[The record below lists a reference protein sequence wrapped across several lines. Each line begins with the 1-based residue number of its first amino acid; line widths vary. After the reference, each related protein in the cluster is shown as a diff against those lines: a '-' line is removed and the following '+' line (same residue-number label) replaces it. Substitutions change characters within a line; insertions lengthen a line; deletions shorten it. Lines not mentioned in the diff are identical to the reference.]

1 MKGFSVKI
9 NGEEGF
15 LNNDKNLLSSL
26 LEKGYDIPHL
36 CYHKDIEK
44 PGGCNLCLIE
54 VNGEVCRACD
64 RRAEEGMD
72 IITESEE
79 LHNKIKKNL
88 EEVLKK
94 HQLKC
99 NDCIFFQKCTLLEL
113 AKRFQVRP
121 GADNDFPVLKTGST
135 IIDQSKCI
143 GCGNCASVCPV
154 NCLQIKEE
162 RVDLSREEDVD
173 CVNCGQCITHCPV
186 GCMKGEGEFG
196 NIEEIKRLFKEKTVV
211 VQFAPSIRTS
221 IGEEFGMEAG
231 AISTGKL
238 VSALRE
244 SGFRYVFDTAAG
256 ADFTTIEEAEELL
269 GRLAKKE
276 RLPAMSSCCPAW
288 VKLVEFNYPQFIDNL
303 CTSRPPQ
310 IILGTV
316 IKEYWSSIEG
326 VNPEDIFVV
335 SVMPCIAKKEEI
347 KKEELKVNGRYP
359 VDMVI
364 TTREAARIFKNNK
377 IDFKN
382 IEDSTADAPL
392 GNPSGAGVIYG
403 SSGGVFE
410 SALRTALKG
419 EEINVEE
426 IRGQEGEK
434 KKEIR
439 FGDKVL
445 RVRVVSGIKNAIKA
459 LEETDTFD
467 ALEVMACPGGC
478 VGGGGQPVPADKDVI
493 AKRSAGLYTID
504 ENKEI
509 KCAHENKDV
518 LRAYEEFFNKNK
530 EMLHTSYKKRNKTEI
545 EDDQ

>member
-1 MKGFSVKI
+1 MNKEFLVKI
-9 NGEEGF
+9 NGEEAF
-15 LNNDKNLLSSL
+15 LDNKKNLLSSL

-113 AKRFQVRP
+113 AKRFQVRL

-221 IGEEFGMEAG
+221 IGEEFGMEA
-231 AISTGKL
+231 
-238 VSALRE
+238 
-244 SGFRYVFDTAAG
+244 
-256 ADFTTIEEAEELL
+256 
-269 GRLAKKE
+269 
-276 RLPAMSSCCPAW
+276 
-288 VKLVEFNYPQFIDNL
+288 
-303 CTSRPPQ
+303 
-310 IILGTV
+310 
-316 IKEYWSSIEG
+316 
-326 VNPEDIFVV
+326 
-335 SVMPCIAKKEEI
+335 
-347 KKEELKVNGRYP
+347 
-359 VDMVI
+359 
-364 TTREAARIFKNNK
+364 
-377 IDFKN
+377 
-382 IEDSTADAPL
+382 
-392 GNPSGAGVIYG
+392 
-403 SSGGVFE
+403 
-410 SALRTALKG
+410 
-419 EEINVEE
+419 
-426 IRGQEGEK
+426 
-434 KKEIR
+434 
-439 FGDKVL
+439 
-445 RVRVVSGIKNAIKA
+445 
-459 LEETDTFD
+459 
-467 ALEVMACPGGC
+467 
-478 VGGGGQPVPADKDVI
+478 
-493 AKRSAGLYTID
+493 
-504 ENKEI
+504 
-509 KCAHENKDV
+509 
-518 LRAYEEFFNKNK
+518 
-530 EMLHTSYKKRNKTEI
+530 
-545 EDDQ
+545 